1 MADETPPARG
11 FSSGSQGSS
20 EGAPR
25 LRGADVS
32 VPCCWSLR
40 NSSKWPGPTS
50 SGPFLSL
57 KSVCAEDRSRRQH
70 HTAQAPAGAP
80 GLCRPRRSHT
90 CSGPRGPRG
99 AAGTGSSGGFSEPQI
114 VFSPKRP
121 LPLWAPP
128 FLTGAWAPPRAPP
141 VQAELEQ
148 LLPKAT
154 TPGPPADPGLEGL
167 GSSPTFHPAPAAQ
180 SHFRRAAWPGPPS
193 RRLSSQRSDL
203 ALPKRQDS
211 SPKADAPGPA
221 GVASSAPA
229 ALAALVPSSGRS
241 STLQAGSTQSQ
252 ASRET
257 KGRGS
262 RGGRGSQTGT
272 LVAPGGPGART
283 LVVRL
288 KCSTRQLLKPP
299 ATGQP
304 ASPGTRPPCSPG
316 ARLEVGLS
324 DLLSRGQVCRPVTQ
338 GASAASEAAARS
350 EWAHWCRFTGYVVSK
365 SSKQTSYS

>member
-80 GLCRPRRSHT
+80 GLCRPRRRVT
-90 CSGPRGPRG
+90 PAP
-99 AAGTGSSGGFSEPQI
+99 APAGLAGRPGQAVPVASLNLRSSSPQ
-114 VFSPKRP
+114 RP

-167 GSSPTFHPAPAAQ
+167 GSSPTFHPAPAVQ
-180 SHFRRAAWPGPPS
+180 SHFRQAAWPARLPGGCPPSVLTSPFPKDKTHLPKPMHLDLPAWLPRLQRPWLLWSHPQDARPPS
-193 RRLSSQRSDL
+193 R
-203 ALPKRQDS
+203 
-211 SPKADAPGPA
+211 PGPPRARPA
-221 GVASSAPA
+221 GRPRDVEAEEEEAHRRGRWRPRVA
-229 ALAALVPSSGRS
+229 R
-241 STLQAGSTQSQ
+241 
-252 ASRET
+252 
-257 KGRGS
+257 
-262 RGGRGSQTGT
+262 
-272 LVAPGGPGART
+272 GPG
-283 LVVRL
+283 L
-288 KCSTRQLLKPP
+288 
-299 ATGQP
+299 
-304 ASPGTRPPCSPG
+304 
-316 ARLEVGLS
+316 
-324 DLLSRGQVCRPVTQ
+324 
-338 GASAASEAAARS
+338 
-350 EWAHWCRFTGYVVSK
+350 WW
-365 SSKQTSYS
+365 